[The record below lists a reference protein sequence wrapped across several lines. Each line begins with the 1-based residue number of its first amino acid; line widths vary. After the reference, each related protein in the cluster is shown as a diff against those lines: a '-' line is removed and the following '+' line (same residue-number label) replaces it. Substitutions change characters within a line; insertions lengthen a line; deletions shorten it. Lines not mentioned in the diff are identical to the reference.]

1 MNAGPRILVAEDD
14 PALREGLRDLL
25 EMEGFSCRL
34 AADGAEAWA
43 AFAEEAFPLVV
54 LDVVMPG
61 RDGLSLCR
69 EIRRA
74 APLTQILMLSARGE
88 SFDKALGLEFGADD
102 YMAKPF
108 DPAELR
114 ARVGAM
120 ARRAACA
127 PAPEEAAFLMDDLRI
142 DPAAFVAIR
151 EGRRIELTRRE
162 LALLRLLHRHE
173 GRPVDRDA
181 LLDEGWGRDHLPN
194 SRALDQYISA
204 LRAKVEREPQAPRI
218 IRTARGLGYLYLR
231 PRDGE

>member
-1 MNAGPRILVAEDD
+1 MTPALRILVAEDD

-25 EMEGFSCRL
+25 ELEGFSCRL

-43 AFAEEAFPLVV
+43 AFLEEAFPLAV

-74 APLTQILMLSARGE
+74 APRTQILMLSARGE
-88 SFDKALGLEFGADD
+88 SFDKTLGLEFGADD

-114 ARVGAM
+114 ARVAAM
-120 ARRAACA
+120 ARRAASA
-127 PAPEEAAFLMDDLRI
+127 PPEEAGFFMDDLWI
-142 DPAAFVAIR
+142 EPAAFAAQR
-151 EGRRIELTRRE
+151 EDRRIGLNRRE
-162 LALLRLLHRHE
+162 LALLRLLHRQE

-181 LLDEGWGRDHLPN
+181 LLDAGWGRDHLPN

-204 LRAKVEREPQAPRI
+204 LRAKIERDPKHPRI
-218 IRTARGLGYLYLR
+218 IRTTRGLGYLYIR
-231 PRDGE
+231 ES

>member
-1 MNAGPRILVAEDD
+1 MSAPLRILVAEDD
-14 PALREGLRDLL
+14 PALREGLGDLL

-34 AADGAEAWA
+34 AADGAEAQA
-43 AFAEEAFPLVV
+43 AFAEEPFPLVI

-61 RDGLSLCR
+61 QDGLSLCR
-69 EIRRA
+69 AFRKA
-74 APLTQILMLSARGE
+74 APHTQILMLSARGE

-114 ARVGAM
+114 ARAAAM
-120 ARRAACA
+120 ARRAALA
-127 PAPEEAAFLMDDLRI
+127 PAAAAAEGAGFFMDDLWIEPAAFLAR
-142 DPAAFVAIR
+142 R
-151 EGRRIELTRRE
+151 EGCKIPLNRRE

-194 SRALDQYISA
+194 SRALDQYIAA
-204 LRAKVEREPQAPRI
+204 LRVKIERDPKAPRI
-218 IRTARGLGYLYLR
+218 IRTARGLGYRYAR
-231 PRDGE
+231 ES